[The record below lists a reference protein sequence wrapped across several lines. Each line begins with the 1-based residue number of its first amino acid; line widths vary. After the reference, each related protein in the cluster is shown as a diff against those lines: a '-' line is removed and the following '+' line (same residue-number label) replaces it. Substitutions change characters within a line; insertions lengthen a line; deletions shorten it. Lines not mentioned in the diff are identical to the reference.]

1 MSEAETTSEMSD
13 VRDIEGFDMLNKSK
27 QEELEAK
34 FREQKKVN
42 FLLLYIAYVCSY
54 FFFS

>member
-1 MSEAETTSEMSD
+1 MSETETMSEVSD

-34 FREQKKVN
+34 FREQKKVSKRIISVALPLPVRS
-42 FLLLYIAYVCSY
+42 FL
-54 FFFS
+54 